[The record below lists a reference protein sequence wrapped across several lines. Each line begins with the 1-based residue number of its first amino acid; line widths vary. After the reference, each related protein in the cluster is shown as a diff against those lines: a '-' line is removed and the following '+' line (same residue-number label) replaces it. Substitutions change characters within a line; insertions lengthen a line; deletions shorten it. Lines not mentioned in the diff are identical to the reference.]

1 MQFID
6 IFNITMIISLSILFL
21 ILIIGVI
28 SLFDFNKK
36 CKRRT
41 DKMKKKKKGKKF
53 VLIDRS
59 VTINIIGGEDAD
71 KCIKNIK
78 GLYNDKG
85 GRL

>member
-6 IFNITMIISLSILFL
+6 IIMIISLSILLL
-21 ILIIGVI
+21 ILIIGVII

-78 GLYNDKG
+78 GLYSDKG
-85 GRL
+85 GRI